1 MAYTTNANKSKK
13 LDEMDNFLETCNLS
27 KLSEGGQSY
36 INLKEIE
43 YVAKNLFTKNC
54 TKPKLF
60 YSQVLFNFQR
70 TDHLIFF

>member
-13 LDEMDNFLETCNLS
+13 LDKIDNFLKTCNLS

-36 INLKEIE
+36 TDLKEIE
-43 YVAKNLFTKNC
+43 SVAKNLFTKKY

-60 YSQVLFNFQR
+60 YS
-70 TDHLIFF
+70 